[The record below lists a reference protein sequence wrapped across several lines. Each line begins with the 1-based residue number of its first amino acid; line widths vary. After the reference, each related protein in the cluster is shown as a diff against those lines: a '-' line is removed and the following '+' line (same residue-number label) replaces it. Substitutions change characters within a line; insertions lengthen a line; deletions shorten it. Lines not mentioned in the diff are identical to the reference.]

1 MDNTVIALVSLA
13 ALIMLYKTAKHFLG
27 YAKSKTEYRKLR
39 REQEKNHPSN
49 STHVSIPNP

>member
-27 YAKSKTEYRKLR
+27 YAKSATEYRKLR
-39 REQEKNHPSN
+39 REQERESPQ
-49 STHVSIPNP
+49 